1 MRVKVNDIEGAT
13 FAGME
18 AGQRLREMIAPALAR
33 GEEVV
38 LDFEGIQYYSP
49 AFFADVFHDLI
60 RADVEDR
67 LPQLVRFENLPP
79 HGQGAFDDMRLW
91 AVRWREN
98 PKAAAAA
105 AEVAAKFF
113 ARD

>member
-13 FAGME
+13 YGATVAAE
-18 AGQRLREMIAPALAR
+18 RLRDMIAPALAR

-38 LDFEGIQYYSP
+38 LDFEGVQYPTSSFFGD
-49 AFFADVFHDLI
+49 AFEELI

-67 LPQLVRFENLPP
+67 LPKLLRFENLPP
-79 HGQGAFDDMRLW
+79 VWQGAYDDVRLW

-105 AEVAAKFF
+105 AAFLEKYF